1 MDDPPGLEQN
11 PRNIVTTRNRYA
23 LLREKDVVEIGCVEI
38 DAEAKELG
46 SLDVEVPHVCANAL
60 QRKTGR
66 MRSAGKGKITI
77 GSGAGESVMPK
88 EMLPNEE
95 LVEGLA
101 KKSGVRYVAA
111 NGSKMDNYGEKR
123 VRFRQ
128 GEDEVLNSIV
138 FQSTDVRKPL
148 AAVSKINDK
157 NNKVVFDKD
166 GSYILNKKTGRRIEL
181 LEERGT
187 FVMEVE
193 FLEPELESEA
203 PGVTRRGA

>member
-1 MDDPPGLEQN
+1 
-11 PRNIVTTRNRYA
+11 
-23 LLREKDVVEIGCVEI
+23 
-38 DAEAKELG
+38 
-46 SLDVEVPHVCANAL
+46 
-60 QRKTGR
+60 

-77 GSGAGESVMPK
+77 DSGAGESVMPK

-148 AAVSKINDK
+148 AAVSKIIDK

-193 FLEPELESEA
+193 FLEPEFESEA
-203 PGVTRRGA
+203 PGFTRRGD